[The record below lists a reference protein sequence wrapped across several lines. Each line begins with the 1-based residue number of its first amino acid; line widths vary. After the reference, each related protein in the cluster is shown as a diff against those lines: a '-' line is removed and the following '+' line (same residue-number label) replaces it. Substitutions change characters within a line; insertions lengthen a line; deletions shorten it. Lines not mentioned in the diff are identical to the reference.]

1 MNFKTATLRQMLA
14 LRRTTVE
21 RLARSVKVNP
31 RHLLHV
37 LNEQRKGRYTWQRIE
52 NGLDSKERALIVE
65 LYGPVF
71 GEEADA
77 TLGTSHLMQDDDFA
91 IPDVRVEDEEPLP
104 IFESQGAST
113 QEIEAAHA
121 LISWVDRACGH
132 SARLTGDFTQPLI
145 EAAVEVTRNFQGP
158 EIEEAMNYLIKG
170 RDNPAVVKRTDFV
183 LTHFAEYVRGT

>member
-14 LRRTTVE
+14 LRGMTVE

-37 LNEQRKGRYTWQRIE
+37 LNEQREGRYTWQRIE
-52 NGLDSKERALIVE
+52 DALDYKERALIVE

-91 IPDVRVEDEEPLP
+91 VRDVPVEDEEQLP

-121 LISWVDRACGH
+121 LISGVDHACGH

-145 EAAVEVTRNFQGP
+145 EAAVEVTRNFQGR
-158 EIEEAMNYLIKG
+158 EIEKAMNYLIKE